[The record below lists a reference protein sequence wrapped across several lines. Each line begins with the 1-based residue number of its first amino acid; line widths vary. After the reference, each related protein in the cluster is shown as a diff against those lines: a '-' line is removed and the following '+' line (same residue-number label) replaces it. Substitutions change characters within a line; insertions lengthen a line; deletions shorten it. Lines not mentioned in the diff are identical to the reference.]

1 MIIDV
6 VFILE
11 KQQLFCSFVPAK
23 PDIKE
28 PQTETQA
35 TNYLIQQQRWQ
46 EKLLKIVIMPIF

>member
-23 PDIKE
+23 LDIKE

-35 TNYLIQQQRWQ
+35 INYLIQQQRWQ